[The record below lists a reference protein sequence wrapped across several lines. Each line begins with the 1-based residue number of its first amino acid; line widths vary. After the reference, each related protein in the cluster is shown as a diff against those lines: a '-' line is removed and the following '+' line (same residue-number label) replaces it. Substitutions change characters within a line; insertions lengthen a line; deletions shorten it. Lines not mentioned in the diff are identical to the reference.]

1 MIYSPFYF
9 SPNAAEALRLL
20 SIPHDEATLTRALI
34 ETAAHRFLDLGVG
47 AQNRARGS
55 GYVIIRAAG
64 LGAYVVARRHGA
76 AHAGRWVE
84 AYWREEDGR
93 VIDVTGAG
101 NSFLGGLAAGLSLAD
116 GDVYKGQ
123 SVLHRYNMD

>member
-1 MIYSPFYF
+1 M
-9 SPNAAEALRLL
+9 RLL
-20 SIPHDEATLTRALI
+20 SIPYEEATLTRELV
-34 ETAAHRFLDLGVG
+34 EAAAQRFLDLGIG
-47 AQNRARGS
+47 ALNHAPGS

-64 LGAYVVARRHGA
+64 LGAYVVSRNSQ
-76 AHAGRWVE
+76 GRWID

-116 GDVYKGQ
+116 GDVYKGWLQ
-123 SVLHRYNMD
+123 SLRVGDTLH